1 MLVKIL
7 LIQKRGFFLIISPI
21 IVFKA
26 VFSRSYCSYDNSV
39 LTNDSAVF
47 DTMIVE
53 SSDKEYTTLY
63 ELLILLGSN
72 HLQYNERN

>member
-1 MLVKIL
+1 MLL
-7 LIQKRGFFLIISPI
+7 FFLIISPI

-26 VFSRSYCSYDNSV
+26 VFSRSYCSYSNLLCHDNDNSV

-53 SSDKEYTTLY
+53 SSDKEWLK
-63 ELLILLGSN
+63 
-72 HLQYNERN
+72 RPKC